1 MNRSALFGGW
11 LYRNDM
17 GYPGE
22 VDARGKGE
30 PGNGR
35 RRRLLGLRWSDDA
48 RVGGTRGAGWEG
60 RGRRTCGTVE
70 GWFGKAMNISPAHLF
85 MQYFALAALRRLP
98 PASLSLFQ
106 PPPPPPPLP
115 PCRSGYPV
123 RPDKYGGG
131 PYTSD
136 NILRLSVFELFRGNL
151 RRPERRCRRQREET
165 GGGSI

>member
-11 LYRNDM
+11 LYRNDV

-30 PGNGR
+30 SGNGR
-35 RRRLLGLRWSDDA
+35 RRRLLGLRWSYDA
-48 RVGGTRGAGWEG
+48 GIREMGRGGGPEP

-98 PASLSLFQ
+98 LSLSQ
-106 PPPPPPPLP
+106 PPPPPPLP
-115 PCRSGYPV
+115 PSPPCRPGYPV

-151 RRPERRCRRQREET
+151 RRPERRCWRQREET